1 MHMPRLHLCH
11 VQYFGSDRC
20 QNLDE
25 WQKNINEDKTEF
37 PLNFNHRITIIIS
50 GKKRKKK
57 PMKLGPV
64 LNDACNDK

>member
-1 MHMPRLHLCH
+1 MPRLHLCH

-50 GKKRKKK
+50 GKKEKKN
-57 PMKLGPV
+57 P
-64 LNDACNDK
+64 